1 MQTDLRSAQEYAL
14 PTLPALTAS
23 TSNAGTPQTPAFP
36 IASTSSS
43 ASEAAL
49 FSVID
54 PDIIRENIVEAK
66 HRRLVRGHRS
76 GPLDRELKP
85 NAKIRD
91 ELNVSLSKEKLKSHS
106 MFKLTH
112 VIF

>member
-1 MQTDLRSAQEYAL
+1 MLAELTAQEYPP

-23 TSNAGTPQTPAFP
+23 TSTPVGTTSQLPAFP
-36 IASTSSS
+36 VNTVVSSS
-43 ASEAAL
+43 SESAL
-49 FSVID
+49 FTLID
-54 PDIIRENIVEAK
+54 PDIVRDNIVEAK

-91 ELNVSLSKEKLKSHS
+91 ELNVGLYSY
-106 MFKLTH
+106 MYARILTDD
-112 VIF
+112 